1 MSDVHN
7 HISGAVIGAVLQ
19 AGDLSGT
26 EVAAFFGSDEPADT
40 AAVSD
45 QPDATTRRPGQAE

>member
-7 HISGAVIGAVLQ
+7 HVSGPVLGAVLQ
-19 AGDLSGT
+19 ARDLSGT
-26 EVAAFFGSDEPADT
+26 EVAAFFASDEPVDS

-45 QPDATTRRPGQAE
+45 QPEATTRRPGQAE